1 MDANWA
7 LAVLTFGLILVTGYY
22 AWQNKRLVDE
32 MHQQNAIAKDGLRVQ
47 LYDRRAAILGAVA
60 KLSETALQK
69 SDLPLEIVERF
80 AREVGAAR
88 YLLDE
93 AEASIISQMIKRGIV
108 VSTRAETLRRKS
120 QSEDAEAA
128 MRDRQLA
135 DLLWLGDQ
143 ARNLTGR
150 FAKYLKL
157 GSL

>member
-1 MDANWA
+1 M
-7 LAVLTFGLILVTGYY
+7 
-22 AWQNKRLVDE
+22 
-32 MHQQNAIAKDGLRVQ
+32 
-47 LYDRRAAILGAVA
+47 
-60 KLSETALQK
+60 
-69 SDLPLEIVERF
+69 EIVERF

-93 AEASIISQMIKRGIV
+93 AEASIISEMIKRAIA

-120 QSEDAEAA
+120 QSADEEAA

-135 DLLWLGDQ
+135 DLLWLDEQ

-150 FAKYLKL
+150 FEQYLKL

>member
-7 LAVLTFGLILVTGYY
+7 LVVLTFGLILVTGYY
-22 AWQNKRLVDE
+22 AWQNKRLVEE

-47 LYDRRAAILGAVA
+47 LYDRRAAILGAVR
-60 KLSETALQK
+60 KLSATVLQRG
-69 SDLPLEIVERF
+69 DLPMEIVDQF
-80 AREVGAAR
+80 ARDVGAAR

-93 AEASIISQMIKRGIV
+93 AEASIIFEVVNRAIV
-108 VSTRAETLRRKS
+108 VSTRAEALRQRIV
-120 QSEDAEAA
+120 EDDEKAA

-135 DLLWLGDQ
+135 DLSWLDEQ

-150 FAKYLKL
+150 FEKYLKL

>member
-7 LAVLTFGLILVTGYY
+7 LVVLTFGLILVTGYY

-47 LYDRRAAILGAVA
+47 LYDRRAAILGAVG
-60 KLSETALQK
+60 KLSATALQI
-69 SDLPLEIVERF
+69 SDLPMEIVERF

-88 YLLDE
+88 YLLNE
-93 AEASIISQMIKRGIV
+93 AEASIISEMLNRAIV
-108 VSTRAETLRRKS
+108 VSTRAETLRLKIAE
-120 QSEDAEAA
+120 EDEKAA

-135 DLLWLGDQ
+135 DLLWLDEQ

-150 FAKYLKL
+150 FEKYLKL

>member
-7 LAVLTFGLILVTGYY
+7 VVWLTFGLILVTGYY

-32 MHQQNAIAKDGLRVQ
+32 MRQQNAIAKDGLRVQ
-47 LYDRRAAILGAVA
+47 LYDRRAAILGAVG
-60 KLSETALQK
+60 KLAATALETG
-69 SDLPLEIVERF
+69 DLPMEIVWRF

-93 AEASIISQMIKRGIV
+93 EEVSIISEMVKRATV
-108 VSTRAETLRRKS
+108 VSTRAETLKLGGRGDKI
-120 QSEDAEAA
+120 A
-128 MRDRQLA
+128 MMDRQAA
-135 DLLWLGDQ
+135 DIHWLDEQ

-150 FAKYLKL
+150 FEKYLKL